1 MKHTF
6 YNVGHGDTIFIK
18 PDDNEKRL
26 IIRDMGCYSSVFSN
40 KGMQAALNDLDQYIA
55 SDFVIDVIISHAHI
69 DHYKGLKKLYDD
81 GKRKIFRNTYI
92 PYLTGSNRDNLLWS
106 VFVISVG
113 MYLYLPAYSYYSNYY
128 AKAKNWLLLA
138 PIMADLSVQVIGVSN
153 ASGGLNLGGANLDF
167 LWPSEHCFCS
177 LSSKQLCIFVREL
190 FANEDFNDDGFQ
202 NFCNELHSQIAQCF
216 KDDRVEDYTSEGL
229 HTEYTLDIL
238 RTLEEKRKQ
247 VRKSS
252 NAAFFIESLEKN
264 NLFESYELCVDDHS
278 IVFYISE
285 EALYLSDLHENAM
298 DEMFKQCGSRI
309 ASQYPLLKSAHHGTR
324 ICNDLKTKRFSKIIH
339 CCGKGNRRYGRPL
352 NDYKQMSSTV
362 VYMDAVKAAK
372 QSF

>member
-40 KGMQAALNDLDQYIA
+40 KGMQVALNDLDQYIV

-92 PYLTGSNRDNLLWS
+92 PYLTDSNRYDLLWS

-113 MYLYLPAYSYYSNYY
+113 MYLYLPTFSRYSYYY
-128 AKAKNWLLLA
+128 ARAKNWLLLA

-153 ASGGLNLGGANLDF
+153 ASGGLNLGGTNLDF
-167 LWPSEHCFCS
+167 LWPPEHGFCS
-177 LSSKQLCIFVREL
+177 LSSKQLSIFVRKL
-190 FANEDFNDDGFQ
+190 FANEDFNDDEFQ
-202 NFCNELHSQIAQCF
+202 KFCNELYSQIAQCF
-216 KDDRVEDYTSEGL
+216 KDDRVEDHTS
-229 HTEYTLDIL
+229 DIL
-238 RTLEEKRKQ
+238 RILEEKRKQ
-247 VRKSS
+247 VRNSS
-252 NAAFFIESLEKN
+252 NAAFFIESLKKDN
-264 NLFESYELCVDDHS
+264 IFKSYELCVDDHS
-278 IVFYISE
+278 IVFDISE
-285 EALYLSDLHENAM
+285 EALYLSDLHEDAM
-298 DEMFKQCGSRI
+298 DEMFKQCGGKI

-324 ICNDLKTKRFSKIIH
+324 ICDDLKKMKFSQIVH
-339 CCGKGNRRYGRPL
+339 CCGKGNSGYGRPIK
-352 NDYKQMSSTV
+352 DYNQMSSTV
-362 VYMDAVKAAK
+362 VYMDAINASKK
-372 QSF
+372 TF